1 MAINIHWFIYLTT
14 FNTKCTATY
23 LEEKKISLSQKK
35 KKESI
40 TVALREV
47 KNQIIWSK

>member
-23 LEEKKISLSQKK
+23 LEEKKISFKSKK
-35 KKESI
+35 KKKSP
-40 TVALREV
+40 
-47 KNQIIWSK
+47 